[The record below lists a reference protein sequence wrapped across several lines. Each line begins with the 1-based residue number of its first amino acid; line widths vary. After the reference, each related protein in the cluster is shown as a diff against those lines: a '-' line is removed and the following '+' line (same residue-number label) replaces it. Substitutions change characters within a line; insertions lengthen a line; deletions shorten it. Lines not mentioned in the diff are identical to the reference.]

1 MVRFDPTV
9 PVDGA
14 EHAILALAARE
25 QEGCVPCSDRA
36 HRRRLAQQLP
46 PMLPSWPR
54 SCDRRT
60 SLFIS
65 SRRYFE
71 REPQS
76 PRFTSTGRPHRS
88 ASDLRRLPS
97 TFSEGDAALLYY
109 GLLRSRAVVQLGQLD
124 QRAQEA
130 TPGRFRRRFAP
141 PPPVFSSEGAG
152 TCGTGS
158 GHAPRVRMIRVDR
171 DLLAIRTRS
180 GSVWA
185 WRQSQSRLI

>member
-71 REPQS
+71 REPQG

-97 TFSEGDAALLYY
+97 TFSGGDAALLYY
-109 GLLRSRAVVQLGQLD
+109 GLVRSRAVVQLGQLD
-124 QRAQEA
+124 NARKKLLLAVA
-130 TPGRFRRRFAP
+130 VVDSRRLHQFSPLKERV
-141 PPPVFSSEGAG
+141 PVG
-152 TCGTGS
+152 
-158 GHAPRVRMIRVDR
+158 RVRDMHPASEWFASTATSSRFEPDPVV
-171 DLLAIRTRS
+171 S
-180 GSVWA
+180 GRGAKAS
-185 WRQSQSRLI
+185 LG